1 MTLLHVGR
9 GETAQCHA
17 IAVTVLVTNA
27 TLARRGRPIRGSP
40 PLALAWHARCNT
52 EPEHVSNAVAESPES
67 DVDLLRDE
75 EWWRV
80 DADTDVTIVKVSG
93 VLDIDRAPR
102 LWAKVNAL
110 LEGAPAPKIV
120 MEVSGLESMDSAC
133 VAIVVHL
140 QRQFEKRGG
149 KLELKGANPDL
160 QKLYALHVR
169 KRRHRRKDRKPRGVL
184 NQLGQA
190 TVDVWAGFRDVC
202 AFIGELCV
210 TVVREGFSLRRYN
223 LADAALT
230 AERAGADAVPIVLLI
245 NFLVGFVMAYQSARQ
260 LERFGANILVADL
273 VGIAVVRELA
283 PLMTA
288 IVVCGRSG
296 AAFAAELGTMKVGE
310 EVDALRTLGM
320 FPIQYLVMP
329 RLLGLMAV
337 APILTLIADGVGI
350 LGGVVVGAT
359 KLDVSPQAFL
369 TEMSQAVKATDVIS
383 GLVKSVAFAA
393 ACAIIACER
402 GLSVTGGAAEVGQRT
417 TSAVVTIL
425 FSLIVL
431 DAIFTVLMETLLL

>member
-1 MTLLHVGR
+1 
-9 GETAQCHA
+9 
-17 IAVTVLVTNA
+17 
-27 TLARRGRPIRGSP
+27 
-40 PLALAWHARCNT
+40 
-52 EPEHVSNAVAESPES
+52 VSNASAVPLESEVDAQAE
-67 DVDLLRDE
+67 E
-75 EWWRV
+75 EWWRANNDDNATV
-80 DADTDVTIVKVSG
+80 IQLSG
-93 VLDIDRAPR
+93 KLDIDRAPR

-110 LEGAPAPKIV
+110 LEGTPAPKIV
-120 MEVSGLESMDSAC
+120 MDVSELESMDSAC
-133 VAIVVHL
+133 VAIIVHL
-140 QRQFEKRGG
+140 QRQFEKRKL
-149 KLELKGANPDL
+149 KLELRGANPEL

-169 KRRHRRKDRKPRGVL
+169 KRRHRRKDRKPRGTL
-184 NQLGQA
+184 AQLGQA
-190 TVDVWAGFRDVC
+190 SVNLWVGFRDVC

-223 LADAALT
+223 LRDAALT
-230 AERAGADAVPIVLLI
+230 AERAGADAVPIVLLV

-320 FPIQYLVMP
+320 HPIQYLVMP
-329 RLLGLMAV
+329 RMLGLMAV
-337 APILTLIADGVGI
+337 APILTLIADGIGI
-350 LGGVVVGAT
+350 FGGVVVGAT
-359 KLDVSPQAFL
+359 KLGVSPQGFL
-369 TEMSQAVKATDVIS
+369 SEMSQAVTITDVVS

>member
-1 MTLLHVGR
+1 MSN
-9 GETAQCHA
+9 TA
-17 IAVTVLVTNA
+17 TV
-27 TLARRGRPIRGSP
+27 
-40 PLALAWHARCNT
+40 PLEDN
-52 EPEHVSNAVAESPES
+52 
-67 DVDLLRDE
+67 VDAYRDE
-75 EWWRV
+75 EWWH
-80 DADTDVTIVKVSG
+80 VTTSSEETIIHLSG
-93 VLDIDRAPR
+93 RLDIDRAPL

-110 LEGAPAPKIV
+110 LEGTPAPRLI
-120 MEVSGLESMDSAC
+120 MDLTHLDTMDSAC

-140 QRQFEKRGG
+140 QRQFEKRSL
-149 KLELKGANPDL
+149 KLEVRGANPEL
-160 QKLYALHVR
+160 KRLLALHVR
-169 KRRHRRKDRKPRGVL
+169 KRRRKRTDRRPRGLL

-190 TVDVWAGFRDVC
+190 TVGLWERFKDVC
-202 AFIGELCV
+202 GFFGELCV
-210 TVVREGFSLRRYN
+210 TVYREGFSFRRYN
-223 LADAALT
+223 LRDAALT
-230 AERAGADAVPIVLLI
+230 AERAGADAVPIVLLV

-310 EVDALRTLGM
+310 EVDALRTFGM

-329 RLLGLMAV
+329 RLIGLMLV
-337 APILTLIADGVGI
+337 APILTLVADGIGI
-350 LGGVVVGAT
+350 AGGIVVGAT
-359 KLDVSPQAFL
+359 KLGVGPQAFI
-369 TEMSQAVKATDVIS
+369 TEMSQAVKITDVVS

-431 DAIFTVLMETLLL
+431 DAIFTVLMEALIL